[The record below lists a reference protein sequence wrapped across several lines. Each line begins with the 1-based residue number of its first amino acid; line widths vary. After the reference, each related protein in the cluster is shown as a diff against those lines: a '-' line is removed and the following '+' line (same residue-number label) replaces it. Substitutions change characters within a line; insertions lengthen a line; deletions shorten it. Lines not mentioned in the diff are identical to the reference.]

1 MREVIIAS
9 IFDQKMDLT
18 TKIFEVWSWFKFSD
32 MGLAL
37 GRATKFYNNVAKGLK
52 LKVKKFCWLIPT
64 FVEVIKE
71 KLVGG
76 PLNRSKQYGSEG
88 DFQYVFEYLES
99 DDDKESFRKT

>member
-52 LKVKKFCWLIPT
+52 LKVKKFCWLIPM

-76 PLNRSKQYGSEG
+76 TFKQKQKIWERRRFPICVRIS
-88 DFQYVFEYLES
+88 
-99 DDDKESFRKT
+99 RK